1 MANEALATPQSYE
14 IVSVLRAKDMADPE
28 GLDWYSYVI
37 SFEGK
42 ESIRGCRQGELEDV
56 TIAVEEI
63 VTVLNERHRGRFRK
77 LGRAH
82 VALTPKKKG
91 VAS

>member
-1 MANEALATPQSYE
+1 
-14 IVSVLRAKDMADPE
+14 MADPD

-42 ESIRGCRQGELEDV
+42 DSIHGCRQGELDAV

-63 VTVLNERHRGRFRK
+63 VTLLNERHLGRYRK
-77 LGRAH
+77 LGRVH
-82 VALTPKKKG
+82 VGATPKK
-91 VAS
+91 